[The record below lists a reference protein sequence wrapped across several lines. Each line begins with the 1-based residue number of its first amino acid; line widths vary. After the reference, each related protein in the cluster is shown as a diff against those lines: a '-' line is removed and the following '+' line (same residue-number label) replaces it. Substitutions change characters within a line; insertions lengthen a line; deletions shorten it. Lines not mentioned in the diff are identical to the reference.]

1 VQMKG
6 PNYKIAEIGRT
17 GIRQLILKG
26 EWHSS
31 MADVMRI
38 KNISAML
45 VSGYA
50 GWDGANLDFLRE
62 VPFLERLSLIVLNRV
77 NIDGIYFLRHLK
89 DFSIGYN
96 KKRIDFVQFQSL
108 ERVSLSWS
116 IGYESLFE
124 CKRLKDVAIARLPE
138 DRLPFLAHLPNLESL
153 ALSLCR
159 FTDLQNLPELP
170 KLVRLSLIVCNRLQ
184 RLKGLESF
192 PNLRVLW
199 IEQAKSLS
207 DIDAVAFLRALRTLV
222 LRDCPQVKNIKALVG
237 LPDLESV
244 SFSATTD
251 IRDGDLSPLES
262 LPSLTNADFKD
273 RRHYSK
279 KNIDFR
285 KDLPIFL

>member
-1 VQMKG
+1 MTDS
-6 PNYKIAEIGRT
+6 NYKIAEIGRT
-17 GIRQLILKG
+17 GKRQLILKG
-26 EWHSS
+26 EWHSR

-38 KNISAML
+38 ESISAML

-50 GWDGANLDFLRE
+50 GWNGMNLDFLRE

-89 DFSIGYN
+89 DLLIGYN

-124 CKRLKDVAIARLPE
+124 CKSLKDVAIARLPE
-138 DRLPFLAHLPNLESL
+138 DRLPSLFRLPNLESL

-159 FTDLQNLPELP
+159 FTDLRTLPELP

-184 RLKGLESF
+184 HLKGLECS

-207 DIDAVAFLRALRTLV
+207 DIDAVAFLRVLRTLV
-222 LRDCPQVKNIKALVG
+222 LRDCPQIKNIKALVG

-244 SFSATTD
+244 AFSATTD

-262 LPSLTNADFKD
+262 LPSLKNADFRD